1 MQITFIENS
10 INFTSS
16 SLNYK
21 AIDANKKNLISFAEE
36 LAKNGHSITVY
47 NNTNIAKK
55 ENGVLW
61 SRLDSIRKEYLE
73 TDVLIVCDDIE
84 LINNNI
90 NSKIKFFWI
99 SFFLEEADQKKNIN

>member
-36 LAKNGHSITVY
+36 LARNGHSITIY
-47 NNTNIAKK
+47 WDM
-55 ENGVLW
+55 L
-61 SRLDSIRKEYLE
+61 LL
-73 TDVLIVCDDIE
+73 
-84 LINNNI
+84 
-90 NSKIKFFWI
+90 FF
-99 SFFLEEADQKKNIN
+99 DQ